1 MRLLG
6 HVVTA
11 VCFCGRKW
19 RGGERKT
26 AGNSLGMS
34 APAATELEEHGK
46 YDSGGKGILSTL
58 LWKGKI
64 LSQRPVVEG
73 SWEGGEG
80 LRGGG
85 GG

>member
-1 MRLLG
+1 
-6 HVVTA
+6 
-11 VCFCGRKW
+11 
-19 RGGERKT
+19 
-26 AGNSLGMS
+26 MS

-58 LWKGKI
+58 SWKGKI

-80 LRGGG
+80 LRGEGVD
-85 GG
+85 